1 MSKRLSVRTGQASPT
16 LTRAAFAERFAAS
29 FVDPEFDA
37 ERAAI
42 GRLGEIAWQNYHAG
56 RKAPLTRKAG
66 KGYAD
71 PDYDLSLDWLDA
83 RDRIRTAETAEE
95 VRNVARAVANAVAQ
109 ARAQRLSVPDANLES
124 PRPK

>member
-42 GRLGEIAWQNYHAG
+42 GRLGEIAWQNYNAG

-66 KGYAD
+66 KGYNPTTTFRSIGWTLAIASA
-71 PDYDLSLDWLDA
+71 PRRLQ
-83 RDRIRTAETAEE
+83 EE
-95 VRNVARAVANAVAQ
+95 VRSVARAVANAVTQ
-109 ARAQRLSVPDANLES
+109 ARAQRLSVPDAKLES